1 MTHQRSAAAGS
12 NIVAFVFLMIGSIFS
27 LIGGGFAW
35 SSYSVVSVSQR
46 AEGSVI
52 RLVGN
57 VRKGSV
63 APVAEFFV
71 DGKRHEFQS
80 WLYTSPPQF
89 DVGDKV
95 SVLYDPGDPQ
105 RCRIES
111 FVTLWLFPTIFGGIG
126 AVMLVVSSALLGL
139 RWLRAPTLTP
149 SADDVDSTNF
159 LDQRTLE

>member
-1 MTHQRSAAAGS
+1 MTHQQSAASGS
-12 NIVAFVFLMIGSIFS
+12 KIVAVVFLMIGSIFS

-52 RLVGN
+52 RQVGDG
-57 VRKGSV
+57 RTGSV
-63 APVAEFFV
+63 APVVEFFV
-71 DGKRHEFQS
+71 EGTRHEFQS
-80 WLYTSPPQF
+80 WLFTSPPQF

-95 SVLYDPGDPQ
+95 SVLYDPRDPQ

-126 AVMLVVSSALLGL
+126 AVMLVVSGTLLGL
-139 RWLRAPTLTP
+139 RWLRAPTLSP
-149 SADDVDSTNF
+149 SADDIDSSNF